1 MQFEGR
7 RYTLL
12 RRPGGSGYDDSL
24 PSVYQ
29 LHCRQLS
36 SGERYLPTQFR
47 SCDPN
52 RGCRSSTVLVSVP
65 GRQESFLKT
74 VLQRPILGKFHSME
88 IPMGNGTDASIVKEA
103 HTMSRRFYDF

>member
-52 RGCRSSTVLVSVP
+52 RGCRSSTVPENRFAKANPRKIPLDGDSNGQWN
-65 GRQESFLKT
+65 GRFDREGSAHDVT
-74 VLQRPILGKFHSME
+74 PIL
-88 IPMGNGTDASIVKEA
+88 
-103 HTMSRRFYDF
+103 

>member
-36 SGERYLPTQFR
+36 SGERYPPTQFR
-47 SCDPN
+47 SSDPN
-52 RGCRSSTVLVSVP
+52 IMPIFDRGCLRAWPTGVFPENRFAKANPRKIPLDGDSNGQWN
-65 GRQESFLKT
+65 GRFDREGSAHDVT
-74 VLQRPILGKFHSME
+74 PIL
-88 IPMGNGTDASIVKEA
+88 
-103 HTMSRRFYDF
+103 